1 MWYSPAVVPAVSLP
15 VSRPLG
21 RTLVVAGPSARPA
34 TVALLQQ
41 LGYAAGE
48 ADDPYAAV
56 LELCRRPAA
65 YQSVILGLTSLFREE
80 LAVITTIKQ
89 RFPTV
94 EVWLAQTDGRPA
106 AMAEAMRLGADGL
119 LGEDGLHRLAM
130 TAPEPPAAVAAP
142 PTVAPTPTTSDE
154 DDGPSGEPI
163 LTAEELRALLQESPT
178 TPI

>member
-1 MWYSPAVVPAVSLP
+1 MSAVSMP

-56 LELCRRPAA
+56 LELCRRPTA

-80 LAVITTIKQ
+80 LAVITTLKQ
-89 RFPTV
+89 RFPHV
-94 EVWLAQTDGRPA
+94 EVWLTQTDGRPA

-130 TAPEPPAAVAAP
+130 TAPTPVVAAVPPPTVVPVAAP
-142 PTVAPTPTTSDE
+142 VDD
-154 DDGPSGEPI
+154 DDGPAGEPI
-163 LTAEELRALLQESPT
+163 LTADELRALLEESPS